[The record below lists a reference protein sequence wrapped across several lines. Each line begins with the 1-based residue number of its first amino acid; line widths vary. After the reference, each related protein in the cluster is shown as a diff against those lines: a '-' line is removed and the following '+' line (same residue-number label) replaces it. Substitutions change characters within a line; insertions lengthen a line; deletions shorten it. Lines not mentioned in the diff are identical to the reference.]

1 MVPILDDLK
10 EMWYSLPSWLRMV
23 AVVAAAVGMM
33 VIAGSHRGNAVTAI
47 MWILAFLVLFLLPEE
62 LGEKDER

>member
-10 EMWYSLPSWLRMV
+10 EMWNSLPSWFRMM

-33 VIAGSHRGNAVTAI
+33 MIAGSHRGNAVTAI
-47 MWILAFLVLFLLPEE
+47 TWILAFLVLFLLPGERA
-62 LGEKDER
+62 EKDER